1 MTYNEEYAAQGLRP
15 MCREPLRY
23 GRMNMKECKELKEPF
38 KANIRNPK
46 YALSDL
52 NVTVEAKEPTL
63 FLEVCANVVKVLKE
77 HGWNP
82 EVLIGD
88 LPTVQESHGESA
100 EVEKDVPMRQVRNKN
115 Y

>member
-1 MTYNEEYAAQGLRP
+1 MKKKR
-15 MCREPLRY
+15 REL
-23 GRMNMKECKELKEPF
+23 EEPF

-63 FLEVCANVVKVLKE
+63 FLEICANIVKVLKE

-88 LPTVQESHGESA
+88 MPTMQKTIDEGA
-100 EVEKDVPMRQVRNKN
+100 ETEKDA
-115 Y
+115 